1 MKEYKGYGGNKV
13 TINGE
18 NILIKQVMQKEEC
31 TFDDIKSVGFVAP
44 TLLKNGSVIIT
55 TKKGEYQIIFL
66 KKSLNEFKE
75 LYDIIYKKVYI
86 KSNDFT
92 SYCNYKDKK
101 HGVSRNANDM
111 YKYCIDNNY
120 GMGTDKSWALKHF
133 QLIEKS
139 LGSDEE
145 ILMCFIGLHNYISS
159 SKHDSNFAYAV
170 TNKRII
176 MAQKKMLGEI
186 IQTVSLKNVND
197 ITMTTGAITGII
209 TIDTVKET
217 FNVAINKS
225 AARNI
230 NDKIHELILDIQES
244 KVNSSSQKIGLEQTY
259 SSADE
264 ILKFKELFDMGVITE
279 EEFNIKKKQ
288 ILGI

>member
-13 TINGE
+13 TIDGE

-92 SYCNYKDKK
+92 NCCSYKDKK
-101 HGVSRNANDM
+101 NEISRNANDM

-133 QLIEKS
+133 QLIERS

-176 MAQKKMLGEI
+176 MAQKKMIGEI

-244 KVNSSSQKIGLEQTY
+244 KVNSGEQKIRVEQTY
-259 SSADE
+259 SSVDE